1 METENSIYFY
11 SHTSSNYKY
20 MSNFYPCTFYE
31 YEPYNTI
38 QFNCTEQYLM
48 YQKAKLFEPINIDL
62 QNNILRESSPSI
74 IKKIGRSIK
83 NYDDNIW
90 SQIRYDIMLKGL
102 RLKFAQ
108 NSIISQ
114 ELLKTYPKILYEASK
129 NDKIWGIGFD
139 SNEGMRTDKTK
150 YGTNLLGKALMQI
163 RDEIMTNSTK

>member
-1 METENSIYFY
+1 
-11 SHTSSNYKY
+11 
-20 MSNFYPCTFYE
+20 
-31 YEPYNTI
+31 
-38 QFNCTEQYLM
+38 M

-74 IKKIGRSIK
+74 IKKIGRRIK

-139 SNEGMRTDKTK
+139 SNEGIRTDKTK